1 MFWSMMILLA
11 STLPLLNSVLYLG
24 NPGKKKC
31 FPALSG
37 TQSTDLYLTL
47 ILSVFLSVCLSVS
60 KIWSTFL
67 CVRSGHTEKGPR
79 VREADEQQRSNLSCY
94 FSSQMT
100 ISGILQCSTVI
111 SIYYIRIDNFIS
123 TIPAD
128 KIS

>member
-1 MFWSMMILLA
+1 MFWSIMILLA
-11 STLPLLNSVLYLG
+11 STLPLLNSVLHLG
-24 NPGKKKC
+24 NSGKKKC

-67 CVRSGHTEKGPR
+67 CVRSGHTEKGPG